1 MKDDSQQKLQLLRSG
16 FKTTV
21 KWGQGAVFPILIILI
36 WQYFA
41 ISGRLNPYLLPPPT
55 HVMRS
60 FLDLLDNGKI
70 GEQVLTS
77 LYRLGLGMVITILI
91 AVPLGLALGWFPRIE
106 KLLTPTLTFL
116 QQIPA
121 IAWIPV
127 FILWFGIGESSKIA
141 VLIYASFFPVFIN
154 TFFGIQSL
162 DPKLK
167 EVSNIFCLRF
177 KTKILRVFLPSAA
190 PYFFVGLRL
199 GLSNGWRALVAAEI
213 INASRGIGYLLME
226 GRNLAQPEQIFISIF
241 IIGFLGTAM
250 DYGLRTLEKRL
261 LPWSQ
266 MQEKS

>member
-1 MKDDSQQKLQLLRSG
+1 MKNDAQQNTQSNCNWIKAAA
-16 FKTTV
+16 
-21 KWGQGAVFPILIILI
+21 KWGQGLLFPVSIILI
-36 WQYFA
+36 WQYLA
-41 ISGRLNPYLLPPPT
+41 VSGRLNPYILPAP
-55 HVMRS
+55 MQIFKS
-60 FLDLLDNGKI
+60 FLDLLYNGKI

-77 LYRLGLGMVITILI
+77 LYRLGLGMAITVLI
-91 AVPLGLALGWFPRIE
+91 AFPMGIVLGGFPRIE

-167 EVSNIFCLRF
+167 EVSSIFGLRF

-190 PYFFVGLRL
+190 PYFFVGFRL

-213 INASRGIGYLLME
+213 INSSHGIGYLLME
-226 GRNLAQPEQIFISIF
+226 GRNLAQPEQIFISIL
-241 IIGFLGTAM
+241 IIGLLGTMM
-250 DYGLRTLEKRL
+250 DYGVKTLEKRL
-261 LPWSQ
+261 IP
-266 MQEKS
+266 

>member
-1 MKDDSQQKLQLLRSG
+1 MKNDAQQNSQSNCNWIKAAA
-16 FKTTV
+16 
-21 KWGQGAVFPILIILI
+21 KWGQGLLFPVSIILI
-36 WQYFA
+36 WQYLA
-41 ISGRLNPYLLPPPT
+41 VSGRLNPYILPSPT
-55 HVMRS
+55 QIFKS
-60 FLDLLDNGKI
+60 FLDLLYNGKI

-77 LYRLGLGMVITILI
+77 LYRLGLGMAITVLI
-91 AVPLGLALGWFPRIE
+91 AFPMGIVLGGFPRIE

-127 FILWFGIGESSKIA
+127 FILWFGIGETSKIA

-167 EVSNIFCLRF
+167 EVSSIFGLRF

-190 PYFFVGLRL
+190 PYFFVGFRL

-213 INASRGIGYLLME
+213 INSSRGIGYLLME
-226 GRNLAQPEQIFISIF
+226 GRNLAQPEQIFISIL
-241 IIGFLGTAM
+241 IIGLLGTMM
-250 DYGLRTLEKRL
+250 DYGVKTLEKRL
-261 LPWSQ
+261 IP
-266 MQEKS
+266 